1 MIEAAGGE
9 PVLAAAGE
17 ASRRVS
23 WSDIAGAA
31 PDVVA
36 FMPCGYPF
44 ERAVSEGRG
53 LLEIAELAGV
63 PRIVA
68 VDGDSMFS
76 RPGPRVVDGVEAL
89 AWALH
94 PDAVPAPRPGAI
106 HHLR

>member
-1 MIEAAGGE
+1 MTWAEI
-9 PVLAAAGE
+9 AAAT
-17 ASRRVS
+17 
-23 WSDIAGAA
+23 

-44 ERAVSEGRG
+44 ERAVTEGRG
-53 LLEIAELAGV
+53 LLDVADLAAV

-68 VDGDSMFS
+68 LDGDSMFS
-76 RPGPRVVDGVEAL
+76 RPGPRVVEGVEAL

-94 PDAVPAPRPGAI
+94 PDAVPAPPAGSV